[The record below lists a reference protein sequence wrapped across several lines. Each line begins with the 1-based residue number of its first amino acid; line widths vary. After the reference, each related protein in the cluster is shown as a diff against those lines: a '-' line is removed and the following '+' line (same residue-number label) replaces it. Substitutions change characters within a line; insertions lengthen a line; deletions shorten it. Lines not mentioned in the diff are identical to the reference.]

1 MGVSCEWR
9 RVLIQLGDVA
19 WSCSPRAHTLQCC
32 RVTCTGGAG
41 FCLLVSLVL
50 APSQA
55 RGSVLWLWR
64 CGSVWGDVKT
74 TPYFGHQIEFRNN
87 SFSRFKLSLRW
98 ILEKE
103 ILCCEVIFMSTGL
116 SSRGYCSWGFPFG
129 HNPLQHL
136 IEMRKDGYKKI
147 YYLHWLYSM
156 ISSFFPARVRLA
168 IQMVCK
174 KYQEKVRWGEGKVTS
189 ANLFILCLTSCSCK
203 CPSSRG
209 RHHNPTRAAVPA
221 AGYPSLSPGGQEP
234 MEHEPGHP
242 VPRPGGAP
250 PASPAK
256 GASSSPEGILAF
268 LPPGIMETV
277 AINGWW
283 INGYTKI

>member
-1 MGVSCEWR
+1 M
-9 RVLIQLGDVA
+9 A

-50 APSQA
+50 AHSQA

-64 CGSVWGDVKT
+64 CESVRGDVKT

-98 ILEKE
+98 ILEKKKSYVVKLH
-103 ILCCEVIFMSTGL
+103 LCQLVSAAEGTAHEASHSVTTHCNISLKWGKMVI
-116 SSRGYCSWGFPFG
+116 
-129 HNPLQHL
+129 
-136 IEMRKDGYKKI
+136 KKI

-174 KYQEKVRWGEGKVTS
+174 KYQEKVRWGEG
-189 ANLFILCLTSCSCK
+189 
-203 CPSSRG
+203 
-209 RHHNPTRAAVPA
+209 
-221 AGYPSLSPGGQEP
+221 
-234 MEHEPGHP
+234 
-242 VPRPGGAP
+242 
-250 PASPAK
+250 
-256 GASSSPEGILAF
+256 
-268 LPPGIMETV
+268 
-277 AINGWW
+277 
-283 INGYTKI
+283 